1 MPDERRYGEDEVAEI
16 FEAAASRRAP
26 AAANALTSGEGLTL
40 AELQAIGSEVGMS
53 AEGIAEAAAAL
64 ELRRNAVR
72 RTDLGMTVSVARA
85 VDLPRAPTD
94 REWAMLVAEMR
105 GTFHARGRDRSDSGL
120 REWSNGNLHAL
131 VEPTETGYRL
141 RLGTTKGDAVGMNR
155 LGAGAMAMA
164 LVFLLFFFIIGALP
178 ESLFLPIVFALT
190 GVTALGYNAV
200 RLPGW
205 ASEREEQM
213 ERIAARAVALLS
225 GAPAPAEPHAA
236 LTSGALTA
244 GVDRADP

>member
-1 MPDERRYGEDEVAEI
+1 MPDERRYREDEVAEI
-16 FEAAASRRAP
+16 FETAASRRGP
-26 AAANALTSGEGLTL
+26 RGNALASGEGMTL

-53 AEGIAEAAAAL
+53 PEGIAEAAAAL
-64 ELRRNAVR
+64 ELRRGGLR
-72 RTDLGMTVSVARA
+72 RTDLGMPVSVGRA

-105 GTFHARGRDRSDSGL
+105 ETFHARGRDRSDSGL

-131 VEPTETGYRL
+131 VEPTESGYRL

-155 LGAGAMAMA
+155 LGAVGLVMA
-164 LVFLLFFFIIGALP
+164 LSFLVFFFVAGALP
-178 ESLFLPIVFALT
+178 ESLFLPIMFALM
-190 GVTALGYNAV
+190 GGAALGYNAV

-213 ERIAARAVALLS
+213 ERIAARALTLL
-225 GAPAPAEPHAA
+225 GAPPAPAEPRAELA
-236 LTSGALTA
+236 SGALTG
-244 GVDRADP
+244 GVERADP

>member
-1 MPDERRYGEDEVAEI
+1 MPDERRYREDEVAEI
-16 FEAAASRRAP
+16 FEEAASRRASS
-26 AAANALTSGEGLTL
+26 AANALTSGEGLTL
-40 AELQAIGSEVGMS
+40 AELQAIGGEVGMS

-72 RTDLGMTVSVARA
+72 RTDLGMTVSVGRA

-105 GTFHARGRDRSDSGL
+105 QTFHARGRDRSDSGL

-131 VEPTETGYRL
+131 LEPTETGHRL

-155 LGAGAMAMA
+155 MGTVGMVMA
-164 LVFLLFFFIIGALP
+164 LSFLVFFFILGTLP
-178 ESLFLPIVFALT
+178 ESLFLPIVFALMS
-190 GVTALGYNAV
+190 GAALGYNAV

-205 ASEREEQM
+205 AREREEQM

-236 LTSGALTA
+236 LASGTLTI
-244 GVDRADP
+244 GVERADP